1 MGHSHV
7 VHCSTLFIDLL
18 LFFFGSTCAV
28 ALAGRLGQE
37 TSPHR
42 YNYFK
47 DMPTNSPPIGD
58 VAEQVGSNEELIAE
72 IQGFRS

>member
-18 LFFFGSTCAV
+18 LFFWLNLRCCVGRPARARNV
-28 ALAGRLGQE
+28 AAEVQLFQGYANQQ
-37 TSPHR
+37 
-42 YNYFK
+42 
-47 DMPTNSPPIGD
+47 PPIGD

-72 IQGFRS
+72 IQGFRP